1 MTTTHTTTR
10 VLLATI
16 AGALAF
22 LVAGVGGAAAAPA
35 ASQQATGKCWL
46 QVINDWEDNNQV
58 DKIYAIP
65 CYTQAIQHL
74 SQYPDVAG
82 YSSAEDDIRRALQA
96 AFRLDRGGGGGTGL
110 GGGSPSGGGPSGTG
124 GSGKGGKGFINA
136 IFDRLGPGNAQSIPL
151 PLLVL
156 AGLALL
162 LLLAAGATWFAR
174 RLQSR
179 RVTPAPATAPAS
191 PKRR

>member
-1 MTTTHTTTR
+1 
-10 VLLATI
+10 
-16 AGALAF
+16 
-22 LVAGVGGAAAAPA
+22 
-35 ASQQATGKCWL
+35 
-46 QVINDWEDNNQV
+46 
-58 DKIYAIP
+58 
-65 CYTQAIQHL
+65 
-74 SQYPDVAG
+74 
-82 YSSAEDDIRRALQA
+82 QA

-110 GGGSPSGGGPSGTG
+110 GGGGGGGPSGGVPTGTG
-124 GSGKGGKGFINA
+124 GSGKGAGKGFINT

-174 RLQSR
+174 RLQAR
-179 RVTPAPATAPAS
+179 RVTPATATGPAV